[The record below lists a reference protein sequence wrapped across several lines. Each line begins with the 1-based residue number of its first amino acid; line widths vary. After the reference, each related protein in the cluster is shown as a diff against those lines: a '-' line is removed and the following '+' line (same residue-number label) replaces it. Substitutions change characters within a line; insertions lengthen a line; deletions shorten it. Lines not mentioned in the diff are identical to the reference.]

1 MDFKLILKKLN
12 NTLSEEEASLF
23 TNWYNE
29 SEDHQAYF
37 KKVKANYPN
46 NIEPIN
52 TEKAWK
58 TVENKINGSR
68 KNNSFWK
75 YGVAASLLLFI
86 ALSIFLINRKDTV
99 SNNTIVINSSI
110 SSGTNKATLT
120 LEDGSTISLKKGE
133 LFSGIHL
140 ESNGEQIIYKSDA
153 TSIKPEIEYNY
164 LTVPL
169 GGEFYVELSD
179 KTKVWLNSESKL
191 KYPVTFKEG
200 ETRPI
205 ELVYGE
211 AYFDVSPSTE
221 HNGSSFIIH
230 TKNQDIEVLG
240 TAFNIRAYTNED
252 NIYTSLVE
260 GKVNIKTDTKL
271 EELIP
276 NQQSIVNTKTNSLV
290 KISIQDIEKEIA
302 WKNGHFI
309 FDNKPL
315 HEIMTTLSRWYDVSY
330 EFEDLKK
337 LEMSFSGVLDRD
349 ENIADLLN
357 NFQKTGEVSF
367 TVIDRTI
374 IVK

>member
-12 NTLSEEEASLF
+12 NTLTEEEKVLF
-23 TNWYNE
+23 NNWYNE
-29 SEDHQAYF
+29 SQDHKNYF

-46 NIEPIN
+46 NLQSID
-52 TEKAWK
+52 TKKGWK
-58 TVENKINGSR
+58 TVESKIDSPR
-68 KNNSFWK
+68 KNKSFWK
-75 YGVAASLLLFI
+75 YGVAASLLLFMAI
-86 ALSIFLINRKDTV
+86 SIIFINKNDAHY
-99 SNNTIVINSSI
+99 NNVIVTSDI
-110 SSGTNKATLT
+110 SAGTDKAVLT
-120 LEDGSTISLKKGE
+120 LEDGTTITLNKGE
-133 LFSGIHL
+133 HFSGQHL
-140 ESNGEQIIYKSDA
+140 NSNGEQIIYKQE
-153 TSIKPEIEYNY
+153 TSIQPETEYNF

-179 KTKVWLNSESKL
+179 NTKIWLNSGSKL

-200 ETRPI
+200 ETRAI
-205 ELVYGE
+205 ELLYGE

-240 TAFNIRAYTNED
+240 TAFNIRAYSEDD

-260 GKVNIKTDTKL
+260 GKVNIKTNTNS

-276 NQQSIVNTKTNSLV
+276 NQQSIVNKKTNSLI
-290 KISIQDIEKEIA
+290 KIPIQNIDKEIA

-315 HEIMTTLSRWYDVSY
+315 KDIMTILSRWYDISF
-330 EFEDLKK
+330 EFENSNKQN
-337 LEMSFSGVLDRD
+337 MAFSGVLDRD
-349 ENIADLLN
+349 ENIDDLLN

-367 TVIDRTI
+367 NVIDRKI